1 MDEASDNTTGG
12 DSQSLSVL
20 VVDDSRD
27 TRRVLS
33 MALELSGYRVSVA
46 GNGMEALEIL
56 LQQPHDMVLTDLWMP
71 NMDGA
76 ELVRLLRLNPAT
88 AAMPI
93 VLMTASCPPQLR
105 DSVAVD
111 AFMTK
116 PFEFEP
122 LLKLLASLRR
132 APPMQ
137 PASNDALHSPG
148 LAM

>member
-1 MDEASDNTTGG
+1 MDDASSRSMGG
-12 DSQSLSVL
+12 ESRPLSVL

-27 TRRVLS
+27 TRKVLS
-33 MALELSGYRVSVA
+33 MALEFSGYRVSVA

-56 LQQPHDMVLTDLWMP
+56 QQQPHDLVLTDLWMP

-88 AAMPI
+88 AATPI

-105 DSVAVD
+105 DSVAAD

-122 LLKLLASLRR
+122 LLKLLASLSRP
-132 APPMQ
+132 ASMQ
-137 PASNDALHSPG
+137 PASNDASHQQD
-148 LAM
+148 LAL